1 MISNIAPWKLCPTC
15 TYFTTKHGLSRC
27 IYRYILNLI
36 FLINNYAMLI
46 ILGLNSSS
54 GGREMGKRVII
65 LARREDGLFK
75 KGNYF
80 KYLHQ

>member
-1 MISNIAPWKLCPTC
+1 
-15 TYFTTKHGLSRC
+15 
-27 IYRYILNLI
+27 
-36 FLINNYAMLI
+36 MLI

>member
-36 FLINNYAMLI
+36 FLINNYAMLT

-54 GGREMGKRVII
+54 GEREMGKRVII
-65 LARREDGLFK
+65 LAKHEDGLFK

-80 KYLHQ
+80 KYLH